1 MVHAVIKNVDL
12 KFETESSIFSPNSI
26 DNGTLAMLSE
36 IDFWPSDKVLD
47 LGCGYGVVGI
57 LAGKLI
63 GEENVIMC
71 DISERAVEYAK
82 INAALNGVPHI
93 DIRLSDGYQNVDEN
107 DFTLILCNP
116 PYHTD
121 FCVPK
126 KFIEAGFGKL
136 AMGGKLVM
144 VTKRLDW
151 YKNKLVSVFGGVKVQ
166 EIEGYYVFV
175 AEKRSRIIKK
185 KKKPVKRLSKK
196 LQRKQKCFKAN
207 EQ

>member
-1 MVHAVIKNVDL
+1 MIHAVIKNVDL

-36 IDFWPSDKVLD
+36 IDFGPSDKVLD

-126 KFIEAGFGKL
+126 KFIEAGFRKL

-151 YKNKLVSVFGGVKVQ
+151 YKNKLISVRVL

-175 AEKRSRIIKK
+175 AERRSRIIKK
-185 KKKPVKRLSKK
+185 KKKHKEGLSKK
-196 LQRKQKCFKAN
+196 LQRKRECFKVN
-207 EQ
+207 QK